1 MLLIKEPSLGTH
13 VNSRTVY
20 CFSNAQDPDD
30 AHIIAIWADMVEL
43 LTLPVATCYGQV
55 LYQVVLQSTSK
66 STSEPVPL
74 FAHGA
79 TRAIGGTMSEMQ
91 RL

>member
-55 LYQVVLQSTSK
+55 LYQDVLQSTSR
-66 STSEPVPL
+66 STSDL
-74 FAHGA
+74 FSCRTPAE
-79 TRAIGGTMSEMQ
+79 RRGGNVFEVQ

>member
-1 MLLIKEPSLGTH
+1 MLDSQ
-13 VNSRTVY
+13 TVY

-30 AHIIAIWADMVEL
+30 AHINAIWADMVEL

-55 LYQVVLQSTSK
+55 LYQVVLQSTVK
-66 STSEPVPL
+66 STSRACAA
-74 FAHGA
+74 FAHGPN
-79 TRAIGGTMSEMQ
+79 RAEGGTVFEVQ

>member
-1 MLLIKEPSLGTH
+1 MSLVWALML
-13 VNSRTVY
+13 NSRTVY

-43 LTLPVATCYGQV
+43 LSLPVATCYGQV
-55 LYQVVLQSTSK
+55 LYHVLLQSTSK
-66 STSEPVPL
+66 SSEPL
-74 FAHGA
+74 SH
-79 TRAIGGTMSEMQ
+79 TDQLKRTGGTAVEVQ